1 MRHTF
6 GGDIASYTI
15 DLADTETETR
25 SGLTGLPAVVVG
37 GQTVTF
43 WDSQDGG
50 EQYTDLLQA
59 TTGGPGDE
67 GGEAISTV
75 ITSVGAEGDPPLG
88 SIPMFLG
95 PENITVMW
103 AQVGDYSS
111 NAGGDA
117 GPVIGDDEVVDTDE
131 DGNPIDAV
139 DDEDPEQGED
149 DPAGEESSFV
159 PGGRL
164 MIVAST
170 AGLALND
177 EFDEFREDISV
188 RVTTL
193 EGRADG
199 VDTHLQLHDNQ
210 ITELQG
216 RTNTGGGGGGGGGG
230 AGLVTGTTAERPSP
244 SIGALFLDYQKN
256 RLWIGLTGHDG
267 QPVWAPP
274 PGTCVFKARR
284 TTITT
289 FDDGATYPILWDQ
302 IDFDLLKGWRGAVS
316 PNRYVPKVP
325 GYYLCTG
332 AVSFSGNTQ
341 ANPRSVRYVQWRV
354 NNAVIPPSATAVY
367 AASTSYTTVLPA
379 RAFSFYFNGETDYV
393 ELVAYHN
400 ADVPLTSA
408 VTGFGQPGITITY
421 QGGFGD
427 AD

>member
-15 DLADTETETR
+15 DLAETETDTR

-37 GQTVTF
+37 GQVVTF
-43 WDSQDGG
+43 WNSQDGG

-59 TTGGPGDE
+59 TTGGPDDE

-75 ITSVGAEGDPPLG
+75 VTSAGAEGDPPLG

-95 PENITVMW
+95 PENVTVMW

-111 NAGGDA
+111 NAGGGA
-117 GPVIGDDEVVDTDE
+117 GPVIGDDVPVETDD
-131 DGNPIDAV
+131 DGNPIDPV
-139 DDEDPEQGED
+139 DQEDPEQGED
-149 DPAGEESSFV
+149 DPDGQETSTV

-164 MIVAST
+164 LIVAST
-170 AGLALND
+170 AGFALKD
-177 EFDEFREDISV
+177 EFDDFRDDVSN

-216 RTNTGGGGGGGGGG
+216 RTNTGGGGSG
-230 AGLVTGTTAERPSP
+230 GLVSGTTAQRPAP
-244 SIGALFLDYQKN
+244 SIGALYLDYQKN
-256 RLWIGLTGHDG
+256 RLWIGLTGYDNN
-267 QPVWAPP
+267 PVWAPP
-274 PGTCVFKARR
+274 PGTCVFKARK
-284 TTITT
+284 TTVLSM
-289 FDDGATYPILWDQ
+289 DDSGTYPMLWDQ
-302 IDFDLLKGWRGAVS
+302 IDFDLLGGWRGTAS
-316 PNRYVPKVP
+316 PSRYVPKVP

-341 ANPRSVRYVQWRV
+341 ANARSVRYVQWRV
-354 NNAVIPPSATAVY
+354 TNAVIPPSATSVY
-367 AASTSYTTVLPA
+367 TGSTSYTTVLPA
-379 RAFSFYFNGETDYV
+379 RAFSFYFNGQSDYV

-400 ADVPLTSA
+400 ADVPLTTA
-408 VTGFGQPGITITY
+408 ITAFGQPGISITY